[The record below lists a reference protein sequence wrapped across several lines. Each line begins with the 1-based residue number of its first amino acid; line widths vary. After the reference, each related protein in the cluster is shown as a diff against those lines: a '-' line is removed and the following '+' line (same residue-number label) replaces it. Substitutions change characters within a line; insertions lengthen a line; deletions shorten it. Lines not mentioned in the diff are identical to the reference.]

1 MENAEVVL
9 KSTLEFLQKHG
20 LEVNNISLKN
30 IKSVDNFIQTK
41 ISSQSLKKLNETN
54 FKKKYS

>member
-1 MENAEVVL
+1 MKKCKEITKL
-9 KSTLEFLQKHG
+9 G

-41 ISSQSLKKLNETN
+41 ISSQNLKN
-54 FKKKYS
+54 